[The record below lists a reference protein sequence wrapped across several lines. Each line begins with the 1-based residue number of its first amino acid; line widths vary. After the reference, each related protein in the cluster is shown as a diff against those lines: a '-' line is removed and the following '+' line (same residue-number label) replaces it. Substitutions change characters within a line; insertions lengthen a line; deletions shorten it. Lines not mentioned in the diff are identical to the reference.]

1 VLSSSSSKSYEY
13 EEVVGAVYEYDKV
26 VGAVYGAV
34 EGSPDGG
41 KGGG

>member
-1 VLSSSSSKSYEY
+1 MLSSSSSKSYEY